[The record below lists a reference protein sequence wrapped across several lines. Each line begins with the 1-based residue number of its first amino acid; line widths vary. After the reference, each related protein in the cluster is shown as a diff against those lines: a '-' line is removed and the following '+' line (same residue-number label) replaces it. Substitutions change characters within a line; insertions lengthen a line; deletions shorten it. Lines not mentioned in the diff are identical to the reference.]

1 MINSSVS
8 VDQISKGVGLT
19 VFIPFADGVYMPVIK
34 NCENFNNNGLQK
46 YNELESTMGKIEA
59 IYNENLKKE
68 VSINN
73 KRVEKMD

>member
-59 IYNENLKKE
+59 IYNVSFYFLKILGKFE
-68 VSINN
+68 ERS
-73 KRVEKMD
+73 